1 MVNSTDMFS
10 TIIEMAGISVDD
22 VLPDG
27 VTIDSV
33 SFMPYLSSP
42 DAESRREWLYADYFD
57 DNFDGVETAN
67 YAMRNQ
73 RYKLLRNS
81 GVEELYDL
89 AEDPYEHN
97 NLLAGELT
105 ASEQAEYRGLQQ
117 QLQELRNNND

>member
-10 TIIEMAGISVDD
+10 TIIEMAGISVDEI
-22 VLPDG
+22 LPDG

-33 SFMPYLSSP
+33 SFVPYLSNPGADSQ
-42 DAESRREWLYADYFD
+42 REWLYADYFD

-73 RYKLLRNS
+73 RYKLLRTD
-81 GVEELYDL
+81 GIEELYDL

-97 NLLAGELT
+97 NLLAGDLT

-117 QLQELRNNND
+117 QLQELRASND